1 MRCSYSEQHS
11 FGMAHDKSAVERVSW
26 NKFLAK
32 SLGVEA
38 SHIIT
43 KRVAYPKSDG
53 GDFYAMNPEFRSST
67 LTEEVTQSDIGMTA

>member
-1 MRCSYSEQHS
+1 
-11 FGMAHDKSAVERVSW
+11 MAHDKSAVERVSW
-26 NKFLAK
+26 NKILAK

-67 LTEEVTQSDIGMTA
+67 LTEEVTQSHRHDGMNGFFNERAGA